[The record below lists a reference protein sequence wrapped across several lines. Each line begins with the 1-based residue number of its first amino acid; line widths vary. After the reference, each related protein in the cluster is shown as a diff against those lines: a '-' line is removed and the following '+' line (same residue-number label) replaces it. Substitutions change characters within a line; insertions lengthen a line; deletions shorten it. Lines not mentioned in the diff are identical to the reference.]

1 MIKDFTYLR
10 RVSERTEMSEMTT
23 QILQESL
30 GKTVL
35 IRLKGG
41 KTLRAKL
48 RGFDQHL
55 NLVLDETEDTSD
67 QENIKKLGI
76 LIVRGDNVV
85 IISPPPR

>member
-1 MIKDFTYLR
+1 
-10 RVSERTEMSEMTT
+10 MSEMTT
-23 QILQESL
+23 QILEDSL

-41 KTLRAKL
+41 KNLRAKL

-55 NLVLDETEDTSD
+55 NLVLDETEEITD
-67 QENIKKLGI
+67 QENIRKLGI

-85 IISPPPR
+85 MISPPPR